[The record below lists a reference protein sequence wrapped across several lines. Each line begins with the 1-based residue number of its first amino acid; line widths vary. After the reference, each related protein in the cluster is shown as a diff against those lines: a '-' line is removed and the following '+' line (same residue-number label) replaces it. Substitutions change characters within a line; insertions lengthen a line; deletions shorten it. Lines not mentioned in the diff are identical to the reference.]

1 MKNNWQFFIL
11 IESLLFVYL
20 IFQIFS
26 TVPLMIAFVAGLV
39 MSIWSLKN
47 KFTKGHNNSFF
58 LVLGGLL
65 VVFVLLSTSSIWLML
80 IFAIFFFSISGN
92 QLFTN
97 MKRKNFSN
105 APWKRKSLVVVETSS
120 TTEKNGKRMKRPWIG
135 NERIGNAIYEW
146 DDINFSILAG
156 DTIIDL
162 GNTLLPKDESFV
174 VIRKGFGKTR
184 ILVPVGV
191 GVMIEH
197 SAIRGKISFEGDSY
211 TLKNETVKMYSDQY
225 EESIRKIKIITN
237 VLIGDI
243 EVIEV

>member
-1 MKNNWQFFIL
+1 
-11 IESLLFVYL
+11 
-20 IFQIFS
+20 
-26 TVPLMIAFVAGLV
+26 
-39 MSIWSLKN
+39 
-47 KFTKGHNNSFF
+47 
-58 LVLGGLL
+58 
-65 VVFVLLSTSSIWLML
+65 
-80 IFAIFFFSISGN
+80 
-92 QLFTN
+92 